1 MSFFLTLF
9 KTALL
14 SRRRGWLLL
23 LLLPLTAFG
32 ARALLPPE
40 EVSTPVQAGVVLPKS
55 GGEIFWQRLE
65 ERSGLVV
72 TFHRAALSQAEGQ
85 VAAGRWDCAL
95 VLPDDFE
102 ARLDRLETD
111 GLFTLLIGPGST
123 VYPMVR
129 ETAAACVAELV
140 SPGIAEEYLLDSG
153 ITAEDGLEAV
163 RPRLQEVLLDQ
174 DRVLIS
180 METLDGRPLD
190 PLVLADSGVDV
201 LLSGLTAILLLVW
214 ALLAAMDL
222 GRWLDSP
229 FVRRLLPLRGVPALL
244 LPRLGA
250 ALVPALCAGALALL
264 AADHPLPRVLALI
277 PYLLFWGAAALA
289 MARLR
294 PVWSAL
300 PALLPFV
307 PVLGLVLSPVLLD
320 LSPIFPA
327 LRPVIRWN
335 PVTLYLRACGGSWQD
350 GAVLAA
356 AGGVLLAL
364 PLLLKRKQA

>member
-1 MSFFLTLF
+1 MSFFFTLF

-14 SRRRGWLLL
+14 SRRRGWFLLF
-23 LLLPLTAFG
+23 LLPLTAFG

-95 VLPDDFE
+95 VLPDDLE
-102 ARLDRLETD
+102 QRLAALDNYELID
-111 GLFTLLIGPGST
+111 LLIGPGST
-123 VYPMVR
+123 AYPLVR
-129 ETAAACVAELV
+129 ETAAACVAELAA
-140 SPGIAEEYLLDSG
+140 PAIAEDYLLERGIADETSIAAL
-153 ITAEDGLEAV
+153 
-163 RPRLQEVLLDQ
+163 RPRLRETLADQ
-174 DRVLIS
+174 DRVHVSL
-180 METLDGRPLD
+180 ETLDGRPLD

-229 FVRRLLPLRGVPALL
+229 FVRRLLPLRSVPALL
-244 LPRLGA
+244 PPRLGA

-264 AADHPLPRVLALI
+264 AADHPLP
-277 PYLLFWGAAALA
+277 WGAVALA

-327 LRPVIRWN
+327 LGPVIRWN